1 MFISFLFG
9 YIQLISRKSKY
20 FEKRTKNVEKYINN
34 LSYIMNR
41 TILNVK
47 YNKIYKNCK
56 LL

>member
-9 YIQLISRKSKY
+9 YLQLISRKSKY

>member
-41 TILNVK
+41 TILNVN

>member
-34 LSYIMNR
+34 QSYIMNR

>member
-47 YNKIYKNCK
+47 YNKIYKN
-56 LL
+56 

>member
-56 LL
+56 LF